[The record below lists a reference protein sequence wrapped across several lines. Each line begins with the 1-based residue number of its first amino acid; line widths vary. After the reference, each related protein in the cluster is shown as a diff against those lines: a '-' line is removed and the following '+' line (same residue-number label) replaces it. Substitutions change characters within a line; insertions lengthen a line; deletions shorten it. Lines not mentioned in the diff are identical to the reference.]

1 MKQANH
7 FHIKMDS
14 NELEIQNR
22 IENAVK
28 NIDELK
34 TQNTEVRFLNNSE
47 ELDFDEVVLIMGFLK
62 ISELKDY
69 SLEKITK
76 FGN

>member
-62 ISELKDY
+62 ISEL
-69 SLEKITK
+69 
-76 FGN
+76 

>member
-1 MKQANH
+1 
-7 FHIKMDS
+7 MDS

-22 IENAVK
+22 IENSVK

>member
-76 FGN
+76 GN

>member
-1 MKQANH
+1 MKQANY

>member
-1 MKQANH
+1 
-7 FHIKMDS
+7 MDS

>member
-1 MKQANH
+1 
-7 FHIKMDS
+7 MDS

-62 ISELKDY
+62 ISEL
-69 SLEKITK
+69 
-76 FGN
+76 